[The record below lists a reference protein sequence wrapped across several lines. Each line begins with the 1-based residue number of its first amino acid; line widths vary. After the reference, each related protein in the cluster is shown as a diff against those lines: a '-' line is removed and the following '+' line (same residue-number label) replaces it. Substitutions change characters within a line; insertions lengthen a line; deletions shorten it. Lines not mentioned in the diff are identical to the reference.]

1 MAFKDSRCPACD
13 ILEGKR
19 LQADSIHS
27 FIHFP
32 TLTLCDFF
40 TVEIRFTDSLALLA
54 EAGAFDQLTLLTRLT
69 RVLC

>member
-27 FIHFP
+27 FPYANAIHE
-32 TLTLCDFF
+32 
-40 TVEIRFTDSLALLA
+40 VILLYN
-54 EAGAFDQLTLLTRLT
+54 DKLRLESD
-69 RVLC
+69 